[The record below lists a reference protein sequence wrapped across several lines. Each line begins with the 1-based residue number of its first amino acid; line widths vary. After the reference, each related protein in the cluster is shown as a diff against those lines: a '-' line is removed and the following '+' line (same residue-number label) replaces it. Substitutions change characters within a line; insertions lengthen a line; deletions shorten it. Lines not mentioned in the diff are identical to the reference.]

1 MDEPVAVVDVVHTI
15 AMGLIDYLFPHP
27 PVSNLCAATAAA
39 AAPSSPDGADRI
51 SCLPDE
57 ILCNVISRLPLKAA
71 ASTTALSSRWS
82 RLWYSVPLFFA
93 DTHLLP
99 SDGRITHPISVTNA
113 VSRVLAA
120 HPGPFHRVDLSC
132 SIMEAHLPELDR
144 WLQLLAAKAVEE
156 LVFVNRPWPINLR
169 LPATLFSCTSLRR
182 LYIGVWRFPNTAG
195 LPQGSTAF
203 PHLLEL
209 GLCCVLMEDR
219 DLECI
224 ISRSPVLEILTVVLS
239 QNVVRLRFVS
249 HSLRCVQL
257 GFSCVADLA
266 AVDAPCLDRL
276 LLSDIW
282 ATEGRKFSTRIK
294 IGLAQGLRSLGYLEP
309 GRHLLQIGT
318 TTIKARTRATPST
331 MVPSVRI
338 LALKVYFGT
347 LNEAQM
353 LCSFLQ
359 CFPNVET
366 LHLKSDK
373 ADELNNA
380 TGEHKAMF
388 WKGAGEIECIKSHV
402 KKMVFDEFQGKQSE
416 LAFIKFVMERA
427 QVLQKID
434 IISTNASCTTLEKNK
449 LVLKALDSVK
459 PASKNCQV
467 VYSTHALLEEGGS
480 LIYLVVILLSFDHR
494 GLKL

>member
-1 MDEPVAVVDVVHTI
+1 
-15 AMGLIDYLFPHP
+15 MGRLAIRP
-27 PVSNLCAATAAA
+27 N
-39 AAPSSPDGADRI
+39 R
-51 SCLPDE
+51 
-57 ILCNVISRLPLKAA
+57 SRLTWLRENKN
-71 ASTTALSSRWS
+71 
-82 RLWYSVPLFFA
+82 
-93 DTHLLP
+93 
-99 SDGRITHPISVTNA
+99 THPISVTNA

-169 LPATLFSCTSLRR
+169 LPATLFSCTYLRR

-195 LPQGSTAF
+195 LPQCSTAF

-219 DLECI
+219 DLESI

-366 LHLKSDK
+366 LHLKLTNSTMPLGSTRPCSGR
-373 ADELNNA
+373 ELVKLNVSS
-380 TGEHKAMF
+380 HMLKRWFSMSS
-388 WKGAGEIECIKSHV
+388 KGSRVSLPSSSLSWRGRRCCKRLILFPPMQV
-402 KKMVFDEFQGKQSE
+402 
-416 LAFIKFVMERA
+416 A
-427 QVLQKID
+427 QLWRR
-434 IISTNASCTTLEKNK
+434 ISW
-449 LVLKALDSVK
+449 
-459 PASKNCQV
+459 
-467 VYSTHALLEEGGS
+467 
-480 LIYLVVILLSFDHR
+480 F
-494 GLKL
+494 